1 MEIIY
6 KSIGDLPINR
16 YLELQ
21 KVLSNRSTDPNED
34 DIDLNVKM
42 LSIFTG
48 ESVEDIY
55 NSSLVN
61 IGISMS
67 DLRNALEQPMP
78 PQPNKM
84 PKTLKLCGIT
94 YEVTD
99 GVQNFTV
106 AQYIDFQQFI
116 TNDEMIAELLSTFIL
131 PKGSKY
137 NDGSYDIDK
146 QIAGFKE
153 HLTIGTAVSLRFFF
167 LRKLLNSTTATL
179 KSLEEQMMRRQ
190 MKAQIM
196 QIMKEN
202 RLRMNEAVRAILRH
216 LRHIRGIR

>member
-67 DLRNALEQPMP
+67 DLRNALDRVERFI
-78 PQPNKM
+78 
-84 PKTLKLCGIT
+84 KTLK
-94 YEVTD
+94 
-99 GVQNFTV
+99 
-106 AQYIDFQQFI
+106 
-116 TNDEMIAELLSTFIL
+116 
-131 PKGSKY
+131 K
-137 NDGSYDIDK
+137 
-146 QIAGFKE
+146 
-153 HLTIGTAVSLRFFF
+153 
-167 LRKLLNSTTATL
+167 
-179 KSLEEQMMRRQ
+179 
-190 MKAQIM
+190 
-196 QIMKEN
+196 
-202 RLRMNEAVRAILRH
+202 
-216 LRHIRGIR
+216 